1 MSSSFRAPSLPA
13 PMSDEVDLVAIVK
26 ALWQQQRLLA
36 ASVMVGL
43 LFAGIGIFISTPEYQ
58 VSSVLRPAALNELD
72 ALNRSEIYSLP
83 PTEALSK
90 LGASLE
96 SYETRLEFFRSNQK
110 LFEAFVRPGRT
121 LEQSFEAFNHDSVSI
136 ILPDHNKSDS
146 LSAYVKIQLNYP
158 QGVDGVSILN
168 GFVDYAVVKERAL
181 IGSDLNVIVSNRLN
195 ELKGKLAAARAAY
208 ETEKEAKIVSLLE
221 ADSLSR
227 ARLDDELRALRTQ
240 LKTER
245 GDRVSQLNE
254 AISIARKLG
263 IRKPSTP
270 SSMSESEPYGANSI
284 MRTEVNSQQNPMYF
298 LGVDAL
304 EAERNALLQRKS
316 DDFATNR
323 IAQIAKELALLKSNR
338 EVEVLKKRENE
349 DLFLSGVQPIRA
361 EIARLKSLNLDMSS
375 LKLVTVD
382 KQALE
387 PLSPIKPQ
395 KTLIVVLG
403 MVFGLMAGV
412 GIALTRHFFKPRG

>member
-1 MSSSFRAPSLPA
+1 
-13 PMSDEVDLVAIVK
+13 MSDEVDLVAIVK

>member
-1 MSSSFRAPSLPA
+1 MSSNFRAPPPV

-26 ALWQQQRLLA
+26 SVWQQKKLLT
-36 ASVMVGL
+36 ASAVVGL
-43 LFAGIGIFISTPEYQ
+43 LCAGVGIFISTPEYQ

-83 PTEALSK
+83 PTEALTK

-110 LFEAFVRPGRT
+110 LFETFVRPGRT
-121 LEQSFEAFNHDSVSI
+121 LEQSFEAFNHNSVNI
-136 ILPDHNKSDS
+136 ILPDPDKFDS
-146 LSAYVKIQLNYP
+146 LATYIKIQLNYP

-168 GFVDYAVVKERAL
+168 GFVDYAVIKERAR
-181 IGSDLNVIVSNRLN
+181 ISSDLNVIVNNRLN

-208 ETEKEAKIVSLLE
+208 DTEKEAKIVSLLE
-221 ADSLSR
+221 ADSLAR
-227 ARLDDELRALRTQ
+227 ARLEDELRALRVQ
-240 LKTER
+240 LKTAR

-254 AISIARKLG
+254 AISIAQKLG
-263 IRKPSTP
+263 IKKPSTP
-270 SSMSESEPYGANSI
+270 SSMSEFERNETNSI
-284 MRTEVNSQQNPMYF
+284 MRTEVNNQQNPMYF
-298 LGVDAL
+298 LGVEAL
-304 EAERNALLQRKS
+304 QAERNALLQRKS

-323 IAQIAKELALLKSNR
+323 IAQIAKELTLLKSNR
-338 EVEVLKKRENE
+338 KIEVLNKRENE
-349 DLFLSGVQPIRA
+349 DLFLDGVQPLRT
-361 EIARLKSLNLDMSS
+361 EIARLKNLNLDMSG

-395 KTLIVVLG
+395 KKLIIVLG
-403 MVFGLMAGV
+403 MFFGLIAGV
-412 GIALTRHFFKPRG
+412 FIALTRHFFKPR